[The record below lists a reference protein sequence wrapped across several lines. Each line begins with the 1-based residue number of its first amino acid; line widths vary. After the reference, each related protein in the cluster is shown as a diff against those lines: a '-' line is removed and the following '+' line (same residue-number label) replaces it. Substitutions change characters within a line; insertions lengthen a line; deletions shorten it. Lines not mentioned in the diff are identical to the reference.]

1 MIPFGSDEE
10 RLTLGNYSKDLSVLV
25 LSAQKDHAETIVK
38 ALKKL
43 DLHTIQ
49 VMDNGIE
56 ALQTMTEQAFGF
68 LICDQNIRFI
78 SGWLLIKEI
87 KTSDRIPN
95 IPVILFGKDPQP
107 ESDEILKRYGL
118 IKYLHFPVQPSD
130 LDFTIHSTLSLF
142 NTSGTLENKY
152 TKAKDSLLQNRSKEA
167 IELYSELRG
176 LTKNSARSS
185 MGLAQSY
192 LQDEQVAQADKVIE
206 ELSKSD
212 EDSPARSLLQ
222 ARIHLQKKQSQPA
235 VDLLNKVLEQLPN
248 GFYFTKSIKLLMDF
262 QQFRL
267 AAPLCHSAI
276 RAGIERPEFLL
287 CLGKDRY
294 NEGDMEGA
302 LDYTQQHESAFGM
315 TNEVYNLRG
324 VCFKKLGDH
333 SRAIESYEQALRLN
347 PTDAR
352 VYFNLAM
359 CSIQMKRNDEAA
371 RYLELCLQYA
381 PAFPK
386 AREKLDELR
395 RRTPAA

>member
-1 MIPFGSDEE
+1 
-10 RLTLGNYSKDLSVLV
+10 LGNYDKDLSVLV
-25 LSAQKDHAETIVK
+25 LSAQKDSAETILK

-43 DLHTIQ
+43 ELNKIH

-56 ALQTMTEQAFGF
+56 ALQKMTEQSFGF

-95 IPVILFGKDPQP
+95 IPVILFGKDAQP
-107 ESDEILKRYGL
+107 ESDDVLKRYGL
-118 IKYLHFPVQPSD
+118 IKYLQFPVQPSD

-142 NTSGTLENKY
+142 TTSGTVENKY
-152 TKAKDSLLQNRSKEA
+152 TKAKDSLLKNKSKEA

-185 MGLAQSY
+185 MGLAQAF
-192 LQDEQVAQADKVIE
+192 LQDKQVAQADKVIE
-206 ELSKSD
+206 ELSRSD

-222 ARIHLQKKQSQPA
+222 AKIHLQKNEA
-235 VDLLNKVLEQLPN
+235 DRAFDLLKKILDQVPN
-248 GFYFTKSIKLLMDF
+248 GFYYTKAIKLLMDF
-262 QQFRL
+262 QQFHC
-267 AAPLCHSAI
+267 AAPLCHAAM

-302 LDYTQQHESAFGM
+302 LEYTQQHESAFGM
-315 TNEVYNLRG
+315 TNEIYNLRG

-333 SRAIESYEQALRLN
+333 TRAIESYEQALRLN
-347 PTDAR
+347 PTDSR

-371 RYLELCLQYA
+371 RYLEFCLQYS
-381 PAFPK
+381 PNFPK

-395 RRTPAA
+395 KRNPAA